1 MGSMAYPVAVIQA
14 TVESGDVETNR
25 RHIVDLIG
33 SAVARGARLVVLPEA
48 CISDIF
54 RGAEKLAEP
63 IPGPSTELVGRSAG
77 DAVVALP
84 LLEKAADGK
93 IYSSCVFV
101 SRDGIKG
108 VARKAHLF
116 RDPMGH
122 DSFRD
127 AELLSAGSEL
137 SIFEI
142 NELRVGVLIG
152 FDAEFPES
160 FRTLA
165 LRGADLIVLALNQL
179 NPDTKFLSS
188 MALRNRV
195 PLLVS
200 NRIGF
205 RRMYPGVPEFSALTM
220 SLVQDKDGSF
230 LARCRGGSV
239 ILDAAG
245 SPLAEP
251 SQNLQRDL
259 ETLAGAPP
267 SAIIPLAHFQQDELL
282 NASFRIDEL
291 RVQRLTSPF
300 IAERRED
307 LYGTSA
313 PTTPVAAAAPM
324 APVAPAPLAPAPPPE
339 IPVAMPSPAA
349 EAAPQPVT
357 PKPVS
362 KTKAAKPKAKPR
374 AKRATKT
381 RNAP

>member
-1 MGSMAYPVAVIQA
+1 MAYPVSVIQA
-14 TVESGDVETNR
+14 TVDSGDVATNQ
-25 RHIVDLIG
+25 HHMVELIAG
-33 SAVARGARLVVLPEA
+33 AVARGARLIVLPEA

-54 RGAEKLAEP
+54 RGAAELAET
-63 IPGPSTELVGRSAG
+63 IPGPSTELVSRVAG

-84 LLEKAADGK
+84 LLERAAGGAV
-93 IYSSCVFV
+93 YSSCALVA
-101 SRDGIKG
+101 RDGIRG

-127 AELLSAGSEL
+127 AESLSAGSEL

-142 NELRVGVLIG
+142 NDLRVGVLIG

-160 FRTLA
+160 FRALA
-165 LRGADLIVLALNQL
+165 LRGADLIIVALNQL
-179 NPDTKFLSS
+179 NPDTSFLSS

-195 PLLVS
+195 PLLVA

-239 ILDAAG
+239 ILDANG
-245 SPLAEP
+245 SALAEP

-267 SAIIPLAHFQQDELL
+267 AAIIPLAHFQQDEVL
-282 NASFRIDEL
+282 NASFRLDEL

-300 IAERRED
+300 IAERREE
-307 LYGTSA
+307 LYRTVPVETA
-313 PTTPVAAAAPM
+313 TPV
-324 APVAPAPLAPAPPPE
+324 LAPPPE
-339 IPVAMPSPAA
+339 TA
-349 EAAPQPVT
+349 ETAQSGVENLAQPVS
-357 PKPVS
+357 PEPVS
-362 KTKAAKPKAKPR
+362 KTKTAKPKR
-374 AKRATKT
+374 KRATKT